1 MYPNDLDLRGPKM
14 NVVTL
19 TFFRYIERIQ
29 MSVEDSNERK
39 SYDLDKTLLFK
50 QK

>member
-1 MYPNDLDLRGPKM
+1 MYPNDLDLHGPKL

-19 TFFRYIERIQ
+19 TLFKYIERIQ
-29 MSVEDSNERK
+29 MRVEDSNERK
-39 SYDLDKTLLFK
+39 SYDLNKTLLFK